1 MTAPVNIDPVCLH
14 HGLRWSQHEG
24 GRCLFCC
31 LCFRT
36 LTAEE
41 CHQLPDGTREDVC
54 DECAEYERLQR
65 EASAP

>member
-1 MTAPVNIDPVCLH
+1 VSIDPVCLH
-14 HGLRWSQHEG
+14 HGLRWSQHED

-36 LTAEE
+36 LTIEE
-41 CHQLPDGTREDVC
+41 CHLLPDGTREDVC
-54 DECAEYERLQR
+54 NECAEYERLQL